1 MPTVEPI
8 PAEQLE
14 ALRREDCTAVYNVMK
29 FAGLADPDAYSGPE
43 LRCLFPNLTMPIIG
57 YATTSEWTAG
67 ETGGAN
73 VDALA
78 WIDHM
83 EAMPGPKIAVLS
95 DVGSRP
101 GRGGIVGDGMI
112 AEYMAFGAVGAV
124 IGGSVMDII
133 PMTVL
138 GTPVWATG
146 IVPAYDQLRM
156 AAWGRPVNIGPLR
169 IADGDIVMA
178 DQGGVIRIPRS
189 AVPAVLDGMAAFRE
203 LERSVAEVSRRP
215 GLTAKEL
222 RAWYAAFEPEFL
234 GHDAEATETKGA
246 TDATEATEAKD
257 AKDAKD

>member
-1 MPTVEPI
+1 MTFEPV
-8 PAEQLE
+8 PPEQLE

-43 LRCLFPNLTMPIIG
+43 LRCLFPDLPLPIIG
-57 YATTSEWTAG
+57 YAMTSEWTAG

-83 EAMPGPKIAVLS
+83 EAMPGPKIAVLA
-95 DVGSRP
+95 DAGSRP

-112 AEYMAFGAVGAV
+112 AEYMAFGCVGAV

-133 PMTVL
+133 PMAKL

-146 IVPAYDQLRM
+146 VVPAYDQLRM
-156 AAWGRPVNIGPLR
+156 ASWGGPVSIGPLK
-169 IADGDIVMA
+169 IADGDIIMA
-178 DQGGVIRIPRS
+178 DQGGVIRIPRH
-189 AVPAVLDGMAAFRE
+189 AVQVVLDGMAAFRE

-215 GLTAKEL
+215 GLTAAEL
-222 RAWYAAFEPEFL
+222 RAWYAANEPEFL
-234 GHDAEATETKGA
+234 GDEET
-246 TDATEATEAKD
+246 
-257 AKDAKD
+257 